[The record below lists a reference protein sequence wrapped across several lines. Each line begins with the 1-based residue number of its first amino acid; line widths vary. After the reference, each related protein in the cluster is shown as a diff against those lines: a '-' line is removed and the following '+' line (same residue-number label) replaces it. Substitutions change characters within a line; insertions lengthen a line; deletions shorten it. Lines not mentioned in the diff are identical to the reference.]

1 MSTQKHM
8 VLFTGL
14 RMYRKKKQWLVV
26 AMLSPWLVSAMVA
39 TSNHVAFLITAI
51 AQHPVENFY
60 LILFQKR
67 KGRMSSTLP
76 NALLK

>member
-1 MSTQKHM
+1 
-8 VLFTGL
+8 
-14 RMYRKKKQWLVV
+14 
-26 AMLSPWLVSAMVA
+26 MLSPWLVSAMVA